1 MTDELFNE
9 ANFVPDALEAAGAL
23 SPTFDPGYEYPSD
36 PVVAQALEHWRDLKL
51 GVIIHWGL
59 YSSFGQ
65 AGSWSLHREPL
76 GDFTDK
82 AYGFDGDDA
91 AYHRW
96 YFERRH
102 HFNGDDFDAAHW
114 AKLCAEAGMKY
125 VVFTTKHHDGF
136 ALYDTKYSNLKTTA
150 EDCPL
155 QRDIFREVTVAFRA
169 QGLETGVYFSKA
181 DWARPDY
188 WDLSQPVTDRFP
200 NYDVAGEP
208 ERWDR
213 FVQFSHDQIRELLT
227 GYGPMNVLWLD
238 AGWVRAPELDFK
250 IDELADMARSIQP
263 NILMVDRE
271 VHGPHENYRTPEQEI
286 PDRYLDYPWESCL
299 TWTRSWCSERK
310 DDPAKPTHVIVA
322 NLLRIVARGGN
333 YLLGFGPDATGAL
346 SKHVERGLKE
356 LGAWMDSH
364 GSGIYG
370 TRAVAQPPAIT
381 QASGRPHEWL
391 YVVKGENAY
400 LYGIPDDGRASSVSV
415 TIGQPV
421 RSAQILGGGSVAVVG
436 NDAVTTLELTPSQG
450 ELAYVVKLDAAARA
464 KN

>member
-1 MTDELFNE
+1 MTDEFFDE
-9 ANFVPDALEAAGAL
+9 ANFAPDALEAAGAL

-36 PVVAQALEHWRDLKL
+36 PQVARALEHWRDLKL

-65 AGSWSLHREPL
+65 AGSWSLHRESL

-114 AKLCAEAGMKY
+114 AKLCAQAGMKY

-155 QRDIFREVTVAFRA
+155 QRDIFREVTDSFRA
-169 QGLETGVYFSKA
+169 EGLETGVYFSKA

-188 WDLSQPVTDRFP
+188 WDLAQPVTDRFP
-200 NYDVAGEP
+200 NYDVAADP

-213 FVQFSHDQIRELLT
+213 FVQFSHDQVRELLT

-250 IDELADMARSIQP
+250 IDELAAMARSIQP
-263 NILMVDRE
+263 GILMVDRE

-286 PDRYLDYPWESCL
+286 PDRYLDYPWESCV

-333 YLLGFGPDATGAL
+333 YLVGFGPDATGAL
-346 SKHVERGLKE
+346 SAHVERGLKE
-356 LGAWMDSH
+356 LGAWMDAH
-364 GSGIYG
+364 GSGIHG
-370 TRAVAQPPAIT
+370 TRAVSQPPSIT
-381 QASGRPHEWL
+381 QTSGLTHEWL
-391 YVVKGENAY
+391 YVVKGNEAY
-400 LYGIPDDGRASSVSV
+400 LYGVPDSGRASYASV
-415 TIGQPV
+415 TIDQPIP
-421 RSAQILGGGSVAVVG
+421 SAQILGGGSAAVVVEG
-436 NDAVTTLELTPSQG
+436 GATTLELTPSPD
-450 ELAYVVKLDAAARA
+450 ELAYVVKLDAAAE
-464 KN
+464 